1 MKLHRGTAARILALL
16 VCATAACSS
25 PPPSIAPT
33 VIVPPA
39 LEGPASPA
47 PKLPWRIGAYL
58 SLTGESKA
66 FGVDAKEGVDLAL
79 EQVNARGGVNGRPVE
94 VIYRD
99 DMGLVDQT
107 SAQVLALI
115 QHDEVVAL
123 LGEVSSVRSRAGGIV
138 ANRLGVPMI
147 APGATHPNVTRVGEF
162 VFRACFTDD
171 AQARAAAEYLV
182 TTSQKKRIAVLFAPE
197 DTYSTVLTQAFR
209 KEVIRL
215 GGQIVVEEALYQRET
230 DFTVHLAE
238 ISRHQP
244 DIIYAPLYYNTMSLL
259 AAQAKAA
266 GMRGDLFF
274 GGDGWDADDLLGA
287 GAALEG
293 AAFTSH
299 WVVDAPWPPSRAFVA
314 AYRARY
320 HQDPSSVVALSFD
333 TLKLLADAFGR
344 SADDTRKGVRQAIQ
358 DTRGFVGAT
367 GRLTMGQDR
376 DPVRDIVVVQIKGG
390 HFAYLT
396 TVKSSPARY

>member
-1 MKLHRGTAARILALL
+1 MGLL
-16 VCATAACSS
+16 VCTASACSS
-25 PPPSIAPT
+25 LPSSIAPT

-39 LEGPASPA
+39 LAEPASPA
-47 PKLPWRIGAYL
+47 PKPSWRIGAYL
-58 SLTGESKA
+58 SLTGDSKA
-66 FGVDAKEGVDLAL
+66 FGIDAKDGVDLAL
-79 EQVNARGGVNGRPVE
+79 EQVNAHGGVNGRPVE

-99 DMGLVDQT
+99 DAGLVERT
-107 SAQVLALI
+107 STEVLALI

-123 LGEVSSVRSRAGGIV
+123 LGEVASARSMAGGIV

-171 AQARAAAEYLV
+171 AQARAAAAFLV

-197 DTYSTVLTQAFR
+197 DAYSSVLAQAFR
-209 KEVIRL
+209 KEVSRL
-215 GGQIVVEEALYQRET
+215 GGQIVVEEPLSRDET
-230 DFTVHLAE
+230 NFTSHLAE
-238 ISRHQP
+238 IRSHQP
-244 DIIYAPLYYNTMSLL
+244 DVIYAPLYYNSMSLV
-259 AAQAKAA
+259 ARQAKAA

-287 GAALEG
+287 GDALEG

-299 WVVDAPWPPSRAFVA
+299 WVIDAPWPRSRAFVA
-314 AYRARY
+314 DYRARY
-320 HQDPSSVVALSFD
+320 RHDPTSVVALSFD

-344 SADDTRKGVRQAIQ
+344 SADETPKGVRQAIQ
-358 DTRGFVGAT
+358 DTKGFLGAT
-367 GRLTMGQDR
+367 GRLTMSRGR

-390 HFAYLT
+390 HFAYQT
-396 TVKSSPARY
+396 TLESSPATD